1 MKKMV
6 AICLSLVMC
15 GSLFACTPKPQ
26 EGGSPDDGTSGDT
39 TASQEYFVWNAL
51 DDTVIE
57 GYTELGLEQTE
68 LVIPA
73 NCTSVEQLGDNPN
86 VKKITFENPDTV
98 IQNITFSGC
107 TALEQVELPANLEE
121 VPKSCFYGCESLQTV
136 EIPAKVTEIGES
148 AFLECTSLESV
159 TLPEGL
165 EIIGWESFSDCT
177 ALQEVVIPDSVTT
190 IAQNAFR
197 RCEGLASVTFGTGLT
212 TVGESAFEK
221 CNSLKSVK
229 LPEGVTTLGNSA
241 FGLCDAIEE
250 IYVPA
255 SIVEAEFDAL
265 VQTHPTKIYVVE
277 GSYMDGRLSEMMGV
291 EMFEK
296 LYQ

>member
-121 VPKSCFYGCESLQTV
+121 VPRSCFNGCESLQSV
-136 EIPAKVTEIGES
+136 VIPESVKEIGS
-148 AFLECTSLESV
+148 NAFLECTALESV

-165 EIIGWESFSDCT
+165 ETIGREAFSDCT
-177 ALQEVVIPDSVTT
+177 ALQEVVIPDSVTL
-190 IAQNAFR
+190 IEKCAFQ
-197 RCEGLASVTFGTGLT
+197 RCKGLASVTFGAGLV
-212 TVGESAFEK
+212 TVEESAFEM

-241 FGLCDAIEE
+241 FGLCDAMEE

-255 SIVEAEFDAL
+255 SVVEAEFDAL

-277 GSYMDGRLSEMMGV
+277 GSYMDGRLSEMMGA

>member
-1 MKKMV
+1 MKKKVILCMSLAMV
-6 AICLSLVMC
+6 AILA
-15 GSLFACTPKPQ
+15 ACTPK
-26 EGGSPDDGTSGDT
+26 GGEDQKTGDT
-39 TASQEYFVWNAL
+39 PQGGGEESQEYFVWDAL
-51 DDTVIE
+51 DDTKIK

-73 NCTSVEQLGDNPN
+73 NCTSVQQLGDNPN
-86 VKKITFENPDTV
+86 VKKITFENPDTA
-98 IQNITFSGC
+98 IQDVAFSNC
-107 TALEQVELPANLEE
+107 IALEQVELPANLEE
-121 VPKSCFYGCESLQTV
+121 IPASIFTGCESLQSV
-136 EIPAKVTEIGES
+136 AIPDKVKEIGYN
-148 AFLECTSLESV
+148 AFLECISLESV
-159 TLPEGL
+159 VLPEGL
-165 EIIGWESFSDCT
+165 EIIGRKSFSDCT
-177 ALQEVVIPDSVTT
+177 ALQEVVFPDSVTT
-190 IAQNAFR
+190 IEENAFR
-197 RCEGLASVTFGTGLT
+197 RCEALASVTFGTGLT

-241 FGLCDAIEE
+241 FGLCDAMEE

>member
-1 MKKMV
+1 MKKKV

-26 EGGSPDDGTSGDT
+26 EGGVPDDGNQGNT

-51 DDTVIE
+51 DETVIE

-190 IAQNAFR
+190 IEQNAFR

-241 FGLCDAIEE
+241 FGLCDAMEE

-277 GSYMDGRLSEMMGV
+277 GSYMDGRLSEMMGA